1 MWYHLRVDFE
11 AGNGRILCLILG
23 EGKEYARMD
32 RELLKRFERV
42 LNLLGTVDSIE
53 TLQQFRSLD
62 LKEFDGHYQVKVDG

>member
-1 MWYHLRVDFE
+1 
-11 AGNGRILCLILG
+11 
-23 EGKEYARMD
+23 MD

-62 LKEFDGHYQVKVDG
+62 LKEFDGHYQVKVDGEKRLWFEVADSCPVIVYVSSTDHRHGKVR

>member
-1 MWYHLRVDFE
+1 
-11 AGNGRILCLILG
+11 
-23 EGKEYARMD
+23 MD